1 MENFVKIFIDDE
13 DNMRKEVMKVDLV
26 GIDGLEIMKVCNEN
40 IYKLRKMNNSLRILK
55 RYIE

>member
-1 MENFVKIFIDDE
+1 MENLVKIFIDDE

-40 IYKLRKMNNSLRILK
+40 IYKLRKMNNSLRIIK

>member
-26 GIDGLEIMKVCNEN
+26 GIDGLEIMKGCNEN
-40 IYKLRKMNNSLRILK
+40 IYKLRKMNNSLRIIK

>member
-40 IYKLRKMNNSLRILK
+40 IYKLRKMNNSLRIIK